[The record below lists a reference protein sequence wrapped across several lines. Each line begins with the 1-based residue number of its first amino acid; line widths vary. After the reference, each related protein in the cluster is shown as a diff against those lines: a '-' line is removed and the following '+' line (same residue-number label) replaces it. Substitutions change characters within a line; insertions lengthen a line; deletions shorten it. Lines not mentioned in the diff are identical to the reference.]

1 MEMTVNELV
10 GCLCVCGGI
19 VFLFSEQY
27 NLAFMEFIIAK
38 LCWIHADVLRNRR
51 NDWMESLNGILVGR
65 EFRRLSFLVERDGI
79 VKAKE
84 FAKRG
89 IKQYRKYILSK
100 QGYPF
105 NGNCMVKKVS

>member
-1 MEMTVNELV
+1 MKKEIKVTDLKPEPVVNT
-10 GCLCVCGGI
+10 
-19 VFLFSEQY
+19 F
-27 NLAFMEFIIAK
+27 K
-38 LCWIHADVLRNRR
+38 R
-51 NDWMESLNGILVGR
+51 LNGVLIGR

-100 QGYPF
+100 EGYPF
-105 NGNCMVKKVS
+105 RRKVIESYLDFKKLGL